1 MLSLMV
7 FPCTRAGRTCP
18 YNPRI
23 SNVETNT
30 FRGYKLAD
38 RITKVLTPAQLEEI
52 DVVMPIPET
61 SNTSAPCCAAR
72 LGKSYCQGF
81 VKNRYVFRTF
91 IMNGQSLREKGVRR
105 KLNAMEEQFDGKTV
119 LLVDDSIGKTL
130 CCFST
135 SGGASIKVK
144 ANVYVIEVRGT
155 TSREIVNMAKEAGAK
170 KVYFASA
177 APRIR

>member
-1 MLSLMV
+1 M
-7 FPCTRAGRTCP
+7 TR
-18 YNPRI
+18 
-23 SNVETNT
+23 T
-30 FRGYKLAD
+30 FNGTDTDPPRGYKLAD
-38 RITKVLTPAQLEEI
+38 RIIKVLTPAQLEEI

-119 LLVDDSIGKTL
+119 LLVDDSIGKIL
-130 CCFST
+130 HRFLT
-135 SGGASIKVK
+135 SNDTRRRRLISV
-144 ANVYVIEVRGT
+144 
-155 TSREIVNMAKEAGAK
+155 
-170 KVYFASA
+170 
-177 APRIR
+177 